1 MPTGT
6 ILDVDDLAA
15 IELAMN
21 RIRRSQTRHS
31 LSRRHGADIDH
42 AVLSVVDAV
51 DQGPTAGADEVSVR
65 EVADRL
71 GIDPSRA
78 SRLASA
84 AIDAGLIRRV
94 ASQVDGRRTGLV
106 LTQDGM
112 AAVEVAHGVR
122 QAHYDQLMTGWSGAD
137 RAEFA
142 RLLVRFTEPLGID
155 PPSE

>member
-1 MPTGT
+1 MFMLVGT
-6 ILDVDDLAA
+6 ILGVDDLTA

-31 LSRRHGADIDH
+31 LSRRHGADVDH
-42 AVLSVVDAV
+42 AVFGVVDAV
-51 DQGPTAGADEVSVR
+51 DQGPAAGADEVSVR

-84 AIDAGLIRRV
+84 AIDAGLVRRI

-106 LTQDGM
+106 LTEDGV
-112 AAVEVAHGVR
+112 AAVETAHRVR
-122 QAHYDQLMTGWSGAD
+122 QAYYDELMAGWSAAD

-142 RLLVRFTEPLGID
+142 RLLVRFTEPL
-155 PPSE
+155 SS